1 MLYHHVLNSK
11 EMVKKEKNDSTD
23 PNAIFR
29 QAFDLC
35 EEKQEYFAI
44 RVGATQPQVS
54 KYLNKKLVPPSKII
68 IQCMHIIHTLEEL
81 PASCRSTSVLARRIK
96 KLNGDKHKAIR
107 KALTMMVD
115 AYETSTGE

>member
-1 MLYHHVLNSK
+1 
-11 EMVKKEKNDSTD
+11 MVKKEKANNTD
-23 PNAIFR
+23 PNEIFR
-29 QAFDLC
+29 QAFDLYD
-35 EEKQEYFAI
+35 EKQNDFAA

-68 IQCMHIIHTLEEL
+68 IQCMHIIHTLEVFPE
-81 PASCRSTSVLARRIK
+81 SCRSTAVLAKRIK

-115 AYETSTGE
+115 AYETSANE